1 MYEFEG
7 DPDELVAAYDR
18 LMEFVPSDGLPF
30 HACVR
35 RDGGIVIYDCCPDRD
50 VFRGF
55 SSSDGLLDAMR
66 DAGLPTATVTELG
79 DVHAARSRDQFIT
92 E

>member
-1 MYEFEG
+1 
-7 DPDELVAAYDR
+7 
-18 LMEFVPSDGLPF
+18 
-30 HACVR
+30 
-35 RDGGIVIYDCCPDRD
+35 